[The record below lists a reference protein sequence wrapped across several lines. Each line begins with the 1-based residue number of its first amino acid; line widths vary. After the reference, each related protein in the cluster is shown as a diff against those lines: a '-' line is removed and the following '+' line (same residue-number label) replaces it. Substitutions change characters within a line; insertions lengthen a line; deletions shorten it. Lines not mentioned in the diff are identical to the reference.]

1 MSDKVTEYF
10 NGSFLPSDVWKE
22 KYQLTTIDGEPKEE
36 TPEDMHKRMA
46 EHFGRIEESYRS
58 ERTSVLK
65 NKPELLSEYGRSR
78 DELYEDKVFEL
89 FDEFEYIVPQGSIM
103 SMLGNPYQVGSLS
116 NCIVLP
122 DVVDSYGGIAYTD
135 QQLVQLMKR
144 RCVHEDS
151 FILTEDN
158 GFVRVSDLEE
168 GDRILSKGEGGNEYK
183 RVTDKFIGDNQKDKY
198 QITLQSGTTLNLLE
212 DHQVYLPEQDQ
223 YIKAEH
229 LSEGDI
235 AKVSSFDYDLTKFDN
250 NLSDA
255 GWFIGCH
262 IGDGSVDSETRK
274 YQGPRFR
281 IAAQNKNVVD
291 EYGSILN
298 GFVDSERRTSEIS
311 KRDDYETDVYKY
323 TQAVK
328 DTETVLNKYL
338 DGQRGSKVTSAS
350 VPSYVRENNLYLPFI
365 GGLID
370 SDGWIK
376 DNGSAIVIRICAK
389 EVIDEV
395 AQVLRSS
402 GFSINVTEKPLRDRE
417 DHYIQGKNEI
427 YSLYIRGS
435 SRFWKEIA
443 PFIKH
448 PNKKKMVEN
457 ANITIH
463 SRKYFITSEWKSKIL
478 SRYESLGW
486 GEGNNRL
493 AAVIKIL
500 RQEDELADSGLNTLL
515 ENEIIDEKE
524 LQEIRSHRKIENIK
538 KVDNDDEYYD
548 LTVEENHNFYTGNF
562 GLCLTHNCGVG
573 VDVSRLRPEG
583 AGVRNAAR
591 TSTGAVSFMHRFSD
605 TTNEVAQCIEETQ
618 EVLTKNGLQKIKN
631 IVMGDE
637 VWTKQG
643 WVSVQNTAES
653 LKGAYRVKTSR
664 GYTIETSKDHV
675 FSVLDDDLIDNKK
688 LDDLKVGDRI
698 NLLEGT
704 PSMQQS
710 YIVFSD
716 KWEYEKDSWN
726 NSNQLNEDVNIPEVL
741 NEKFAYVLGVLYGD
755 GHVEKSNNR
764 NAGLS
769 CAFHEDDTKQVKKFL
784 DYFEDT
790 FHHNFKKRDQDNDD
804 ACKRFRMYSRKIV
817 SFLNDNGL
825 LKGKAANLSF
835 PEKIKESPVPVQA
848 SFVAGYF
855 DADGDAAGSK
865 AGYRFTSIDRNFIEN
880 VQKILFS
887 LGITSKIHVEREDNE
902 RWSTKYRIAVVGRE
916 AQKRFVELIG
926 EESVKTAES
935 GFVAKRD
942 SVLTSYKAETHDIS
956 HNKYSYVPDNYH
968 FMSTSCFSR
977 LAEEKDLPKSLIQD
991 EIIDIEHVGRK
1002 KMVDLELAQEHL
1014 FWCEGFYVH
1023 NSGRRG
1029 ALMLTLDCRHP
1040 DMTRFVEEKDDPTAM
1055 TGANI
1060 SAKWTDD
1067 FLEAVENNEDYTLR
1081 FPVDADPED
1090 ADITKEVNARE
1101 LFKTASENAHI
1112 HGGDPGCMYID
1123 RMEDYS
1129 TDCGYPDVR
1138 VVSTNP
1144 CVTGDTLIPT
1154 DQGLVEA
1161 SVLAEKGPQKII
1173 TDERIDRSEKYRE
1186 TTDLGVYKTGVKDV
1200 YKVETKEGYAL
1211 RLTKSHKIKTDDG
1224 WVEIQNLQSNDK
1236 IHIRKQTGG
1245 FGNQGSKEK
1254 GRVLG
1259 WLVGDGCTSGN
1270 TAYLDFYTDEMHLG
1284 KSFADDV
1291 DQIVRSPNSNR
1302 EYKANA
1308 RKVSENQVRIESNRL
1323 YDIAEDEKLDQNKL
1337 QVPLSVRTGS
1347 KNMQKGFLRSLFS
1360 ADGSVQGS
1368 IEKGVSVRLAS
1379 KSSALLS
1386 ETQQLLLNFGIYSTI
1401 YRERKSA
1408 GSKLLPNQK
1417 GGYSEYYTEGFHE
1430 LVISKND
1437 LIRFRDRI
1445 GFLLSRKQEELESL
1459 LDGYEQ
1465 GPYSRSFTATVKN
1478 IEKDGNEKVY
1488 DLTEP
1493 ETSSFIADGFVVHNC
1508 GEVGMFENDSCRL
1521 IAMNL
1526 MSVVENPFTD
1536 DASIDYDLLYKI
1548 SYEQQR
1554 LLDNLVDLEVE
1565 AIDKIIEKV
1574 KSDPEDAKYKRIEIE
1589 TWEGLKENG
1598 EKYRRTGGGFTALG
1612 DMLAALGIEYGSE
1625 ECDEVLHEVMS
1636 TKLEGE
1642 WDASTDLAIERGTFP
1657 EWDSQYDDTEFFDM
1671 LEEEFP
1677 EIYERNMEHGRRNIS
1692 LSTVAPT
1699 GSVSLMSKI
1708 EEDFGT
1714 TSGIE
1719 PLFST
1724 EKNKAWHIRN
1734 KRADGS
1740 EDYDYV
1746 DEEGNKWKQYPVFHN
1761 GFRIWM
1767 EENGYEN
1774 PTEKPEEELKE
1785 IFKESPYVT
1794 SAGLHWKDR
1803 LRTQG
1808 IVQQYVSHSISST
1821 LNLPEDADAEET
1833 YKIYKNGRKYG
1844 LKGATI
1850 FRNGSKRGVLE
1861 GEDGGS
1867 SDESEITYHDA
1878 PERPEVLEADIHQ
1891 VRYNG
1896 EPWKILVGR
1905 LEGKPYEV
1913 FAIKTGEDTGIRV
1926 RFTDSDDNK
1935 IEEGL
1940 IRKTDSGVYNFEA
1953 KDGKVVIEDIAEYAP
1968 DDNVR
1973 VDTRLLSLN
1982 LRHGV
1987 KPEYLVSQLE
1997 KADGSVVSFGR
2008 AILKALRSYLDV
2020 DPDDKCPECGEESLA
2035 FVESCL
2041 KCRTCGWSRC

>member
-116 NCIVLP
+116 NCLAGETKVLTRSGFTPIKDLAGKTVEILTKGGKWKEAPFHSFGEQKLYEIELERGKDNQKTIYATKDHRWFESFSSEYSYKLREKTTSELLPGDKLKLQFEKGKTKKAEKIASRWKVISVNETNRLEEVYCATVPETESFVIEGNILSGNCIVIE
-122 DVVDSYGGIAYTD
+122 DAVDSYGGILYKD
-135 QQLVQLMKR
+135 QQLAQLMKR
-144 RCVHEDS
+144 RC
-151 FILTEDN
+151 
-158 GFVRVSDLEE
+158 G
-168 GDRILSKGEGGNEYK
+168 
-183 RVTDKFIGDNQKDKY
+183 
-198 QITLQSGTTLNLLE
+198 
-212 DHQVYLPEQDQ
+212 
-223 YIKAEH
+223 
-229 LSEGDI
+229 
-235 AKVSSFDYDLTKFDN
+235 
-250 NLSDA
+250 A
-255 GWFIGCH
+255 G
-262 IGDGSVDSETRK
+262 
-274 YQGPRFR
+274 
-281 IAAQNKNVVD
+281 
-291 EYGSILN
+291 L
-298 GFVDSERRTSEIS
+298 
-311 KRDDYETDVYKY
+311 
-323 TQAVK
+323 
-328 DTETVLNKYL
+328 
-338 DGQRGSKVTSAS
+338 
-350 VPSYVRENNLYLPFI
+350 
-365 GGLID
+365 
-370 SDGWIK
+370 
-376 DNGSAIVIRICAK
+376 
-389 EVIDEV
+389 
-395 AQVLRSS
+395 
-402 GFSINVTEKPLRDRE
+402 
-417 DHYIQGKNEI
+417 
-427 YSLYIRGS
+427 
-435 SRFWKEIA
+435 
-443 PFIKH
+443 
-448 PNKKKMVEN
+448 
-457 ANITIH
+457 
-463 SRKYFITSEWKSKIL
+463 
-478 SRYESLGW
+478 
-486 GEGNNRL
+486 
-493 AAVIKIL
+493 
-500 RQEDELADSGLNTLL
+500 
-515 ENEIIDEKE
+515 
-524 LQEIRSHRKIENIK
+524 
-538 KVDNDDEYYD
+538 
-548 LTVEENHNFYTGNF
+548 
-562 GLCLTHNCGVG
+562 
-573 VDVSRLRPEG
+573 DVSRLRPEG
-583 AGVRNAAR
+583 AGVSNAAR

-605 TTNEVAQCIEETQ
+605 TTNEVAQCIEESQ
-618 EVLTKNGLQKIKN
+618 EVLTKSGLQKIKN
-631 IVMGDE
+631 VSTGDD

-643 WVSVQNTAES
+643 WVSVENTIES
-653 LKGAYRVKTSR
+653 LKEAYRVKTSR
-664 GYTIETSKDHV
+664 GYTVETSKDHV
-675 FSVLDDDLIDNKK
+675 FSVLDGDLIDNKK
-688 LDDLKVGDRI
+688 LDDLKVGDKI

-710 YIVFSD
+710 YVVFSD

-741 NEKFAYVLGVLYGD
+741 DEKFAYVLGVLYGD
-755 GHVEKSNNR
+755 GHVEKKSNGR

-769 CAFHEDDTKQVKKFL
+769 CSFHENETKQVKKFL

-790 FHHNFKKRDQDNDD
+790 FHHKFKKRDRDSDD

-825 LKGKAANLSF
+825 LKGKANNLSF
-835 PEKIKESPVPVQA
+835 PKKIKKSPVSVQA

-887 LGITSKIHVEREDNE
+887 LGITSKIHIEREDNE

-926 EESVKTAES
+926 EESVKTAQS

-968 FMSTSCFSR
+968 FLSTSCFSR
-977 LAEEKDLPKSLIQD
+977 LSEEKNLPKSLIQD
-991 EIIDIEHVGRK
+991 EIVDIECVGCK

-1040 DMTRFVEEKDDPTAM
+1040 DMTRFVEEKDDPTTM

-1067 FLEAVENNEDYTLR
+1067 FLEAVENNENYTLR
-1081 FPVDADPED
+1081 FPVDADPEE
-1090 ADITKEVNARE
+1090 AEITKEVNARE

-1112 HGGDPGCMYID
+1112 HGGDPGCLYID
-1123 RMEDYS
+1123 RMENYS
-1129 TDCGYPDVR
+1129 TGCGYPDVR
-1138 VVSTNP
+1138 IVSTNP
-1144 CVTGDTLIPT
+1144 CGEIPM
-1154 DQGLVEA
+1154 
-1161 SVLAEKGPQKII
+1161 
-1173 TDERIDRSEKYRE
+1173 SE
-1186 TTDLGVYKTGVKDV
+1186 D
-1200 YKVETKEGYAL
+1200 A
-1211 RLTKSHKIKTDDG
+1211 
-1224 WVEIQNLQSNDK
+1224 
-1236 IHIRKQTGG
+1236 
-1245 FGNQGSKEK
+1245 
-1254 GRVLG
+1254 
-1259 WLVGDGCTSGN
+1259 
-1270 TAYLDFYTDEMHLG
+1270 
-1284 KSFADDV
+1284 
-1291 DQIVRSPNSNR
+1291 
-1302 EYKANA
+1302 
-1308 RKVSENQVRIESNRL
+1308 
-1323 YDIAEDEKLDQNKL
+1323 
-1337 QVPLSVRTGS
+1337 
-1347 KNMQKGFLRSLFS
+1347 
-1360 ADGSVQGS
+1360 
-1368 IEKGVSVRLAS
+1368 
-1379 KSSALLS
+1379 
-1386 ETQQLLLNFGIYSTI
+1386 
-1401 YRERKSA
+1401 
-1408 GSKLLPNQK
+1408 
-1417 GGYSEYYTEGFHE
+1417 
-1430 LVISKND
+1430 
-1437 LIRFRDRI
+1437 
-1445 GFLLSRKQEELESL
+1445 
-1459 LDGYEQ
+1459 
-1465 GPYSRSFTATVKN
+1465 
-1478 IEKDGNEKVY
+1478 
-1488 DLTEP
+1488 
-1493 ETSSFIADGFVVHNC
+1493 
-1508 GEVGMFENDSCRL
+1508 CRL

-1526 MSVVENPFTD
+1526 MSVVEEPFTD
-1536 DASIDYDLLYKI
+1536 EASINYDLLYEI

-1554 LLDNLVDLEVE
+1554 LLDNLVDLEIE
-1565 AIDKIIEKV
+1565 AIDRIIEKV
-1574 KSDPEDAKYKRIEIE
+1574 KNDPEADKYKRVEIE
-1589 TWEGLKENG
+1589 TWQSLKESCK
-1598 EKYRRTGGGFTALG
+1598 KYRRTGGGFTALG

-1625 ECDEVLHEVMS
+1625 KCDEVLHEVMS

-1671 LEEEFP
+1671 LEDEFP

-1708 EEDFGT
+1708 CGDFGT

-1808 IVQQYVSHSISST
+1808 IAQHYVSHSISST
-1821 LNLPEDADAEET
+1821 LNLPESADVEET

-1913 FAIKTGEDTGIRV
+1913 FAIKTGKDTGIRV

-2035 FVESCL
+2035 FLESCL
-2041 KCRTCGWSRC
+2041 KCRSCGWSRC